1 MNVNDIAVLMS
12 YIKTSVLMKHK
23 GMTTEQA
30 KRVVEFE
37 FELSEDGKELCGLEY
52 WLGNGRRKT
61 NRRTIDLSGDAEFDD
76 LFYDAIYQSSC
87 WPRNRSQSNAPAL
100 D

>member
-1 MNVNDIAVLMS
+1 
-12 YIKTSVLMKHK
+12 MKHK
-23 GMTTEQA
+23 GMTAEQA

-37 FELSEDGKELCGLEY
+37 FELSEDGKELQRLEY

-61 NRRTIDLSGDAEFDD
+61 NLRIIDLSGDAEFDD
-76 LFYDAIYQSSC
+76 LFYNIIHSNSC
-87 WPRNRSQSNAPAL
+87 WSRSQSNAPAL

>member
-1 MNVNDIAVLMS
+1 MNVNDTAALMG
-12 YIKTSVLMKHK
+12 YIKTSVLMKHR

-37 FELSEDGKELCGLEY
+37 FELSKDFKELRGLEY
-52 WLGNGRRKT
+52 WLGKGRRKT
-61 NRRTIDLSGDAEFDD
+61 NRRIIDLSGDAEFDD
-76 LFYDAIYQSSC
+76 LFYNAIHLSPC
-87 WPRNRSQSNAPAL
+87 WPRNQSQSNAPAL